1 MKELFPSRRSLMN
14 FNKGFLGD
22 TFDDLFANI
31 DHFSVDIKEN
41 EEAYT
46 LKADLPGVS
55 KEDIQLDYT
64 DNVFTV
70 GAHQETKKDEEDDE
84 GNYIRRERSSR
95 SYSRQF
101 VLKNVNEEGIKATF
115 ENGLL
120 KVELPKKEEE
130 EPKTKKIEIQ

>member
-1 MKELFPSRRSLMN
+1 MNELFPSRRSLMN

-64 DNVFTV
+64 DNVL
-70 GAHQETKKDEEDDE
+70 AHTKK
-84 GNYIRRERSSR
+84 R
-95 SYSRQF
+95 
-101 VLKNVNEEGIKATF
+101 K
-115 ENGLL
+115 
-120 KVELPKKEEE
+120 
-130 EPKTKKIEIQ
+130 KTKKMMKATIFVVNVRLVPIAANLC